1 MKKNI
6 ILIFSIFLIFFFFL
20 YSTIFI
26 VQNSFENLYIKK
38 FQTNFSLFSYLIKEY
53 MENYENFKKIKLERI
68 KEKITYGIKKYKEP
82 EKMLDESLI
91 NGIWFIKNDKIKGA
105 SFYPEYE
112 DEILSFYKLNL
123 QGKNVNTL
131 IKIGEIPFLI
141 YNLPLDT
148 IEILILSQER
158 EGLFFEMEEI
168 LNTIFSFSEILYFSI
183 LDDKGI
189 PLLLISLY
197 EDFLPLKGEGIH
209 ILKTPAGEI
218 YHIEKKE
225 FKKIFVMGY
234 SLEPLKNFKLRTTL
248 FLIFLI
254 LFFGILEIFIF
265 YSILKFEKFKLKK
278 EKEIE
283 FLKELSAISTGFIH
297 EIKNSLNTF
306 SLLSKNME
314 EKDKEIFQEEIA
326 RIKKIINSLNLLT
339 KYEIEKH
346 KINLKAIIEES
357 INFLKNEIK
366 DSEIVVNLNEKE
378 TIYGNKDL
386 LFVAF
391 TNIIKNS
398 LESDAKTLKIWSQK
412 KGNYK
417 IINFMDNGIR
427 VPEDKIKKLFTPFFS
442 TKKSMGLGLYLVKKI
457 VEIHDGIVEF
467 SQKKDKIFKVYL
479 KE

>member
-1 MKKNI
+1 M
-6 ILIFSIFLIFFFFL
+6 
-20 YSTIFI
+20 
-26 VQNSFENLYIKK
+26 KK
-38 FQTNFSLFSYLIKEY
+38 FQTNFNLFSFLIKEY
-53 MENYENFKKIKLERI
+53 MENYENFKKIKIERI
-68 KEKITYGIKKYKEP
+68 EEKIIYGIKKNEEP
-82 EKMLDESLI
+82 KKILEESI
-91 NGIWFIKNDKIKGA
+91 IDGIWLIRNDKIKGA
-105 SFYPEYE
+105 SFYPQYE

-123 QGKNVNTL
+123 KGKKTNIL
-131 IKIGEIPFLI
+131 IKIGEIPFLV

-148 IEILILSQER
+148 IEILILSKEK
-158 EGLFFEMEEI
+158 EGLFFEMEEV
-168 LNTIFSFSEILYFSI
+168 LNTIFNFSEIVYFSI
-183 LDDKGI
+183 LDEKRN
-189 PLLLISLY
+189 PLLFISLY

-234 SLEPLKNFKLRTTL
+234 SLEPLKNFKFKVTL

-265 YSILKFEKFKLKK
+265 YNILKFEKFRLRK

-283 FLKELSAISTGFIH
+283 FLKEISAISTGFIH
-297 EIKNSLNTF
+297 EIKNSLNAF
-306 SLLSKNME
+306 SLLSKNLE
-314 EKDKEIFQEEIA
+314 GEDKEIFQEEIA
-326 RIKKIINSLNLLT
+326 KIKRIINSLNLLT
-339 KYEIEKH
+339 KYEIEKQ

-357 INFLKNEIK
+357 INFLKSEIK
-366 DSEIVVNLNEKE
+366 DTEIIVNLDEKE
-378 TIYGNKDL
+378 KIYGNKDL

-398 LESDAKTLKIWSQK
+398 LEADAKILKIWSQK

-417 IINFMDNGIR
+417 IINFMDNGIK

-457 VEIHDGIVEF
+457 AEMHDGMVEF
-467 SQKKDKIFKVYL
+467 FQKKEKIFKVYL